1 MASTSHSKRSRMFF
15 KCSGFFYLFLSQI
28 KNQQMAKDFWINL
41 PVKNIEKSRAFFKE
55 LGFTFNEKHG
65 NSPNSVAL
73 LIGEK
78 NTVVMLF
85 DEQTFK
91 GFT

>member
-1 MASTSHSKRSRMFF
+1 MFTF
-15 KCSGFFYLFLSQI
+15 E
-28 KNQQMAKDFWINL
+28 KNKIQQMAKDFWVNL

-65 NSPNSVAL
+65 NSANSAAL

-78 NTVVMLF
+78 KYCC
-85 DEQTFK
+85 DAI
-91 GFT
+91 